1 MARGH
6 VIVTLDDE
14 DPLTTISLLIRVF
27 KNVQHVS
34 VSDEEHDLFEP
45 DAAFSFWFFASCA
58 SAKRSGASSGN
69 IANSRGMIAQ
79 IIATTDCLRCR

>member
-45 DAAFSFWFFASCA
+45 DAAIGLQLLVFRVVCFAKTQRRVVGQYREFA
-58 SAKRSGASSGN
+58 RDD
-69 IANSRGMIAQ
+69 RP
-79 IIATTDCLRCR
+79 DYRDD